1 MSTVVPANL
10 RTAVN
15 AAERFVSLA
24 NDEEAGLA
32 MWWVA
37 LHEVARQLRVAL
49 DEALPT
55 PGTVMQEPPPAPP
68 PPREEVVML
77 EGIVQASTRDR
88 GAMAKPIITS
98 ANSLYVGH
106 RVLATF
112 ALPLPTRLLI
122 PELPVFNLEPQ
133 R

>member
-10 RTAVN
+10 RAAVD
-15 AAERFVSLA
+15 AAQRFVSLA

-55 PGTVMQEPPPAPP
+55 PGTVKQERPPAPP
-68 PPREEVVML
+68 TPQEEVVMM
-77 EGIVQASTRDR
+77 EGIVQADARTRGPR
-88 GAMAKPIITS
+88 GMPKITD
-98 ANSLYVGH
+98 ANSLYIGH

-112 ALPLPTRLLI
+112 VIPLPKRLLI
-122 PELPVFNLEPQ
+122 PELPVLDLEAQ